1 MKIWCQYLDRL
12 LNHLV
17 NIKKWGFLK
26 KIKEIDI
33 KGRER
38 EIDIKL
44 SNDLLT
50 ILLLGFGWVTLVC
63 ILEGKS
69 GCKGSFFFFFWAR
82 EEGQV
87 VHGKFFK
94 SW

>member
-1 MKIWCQYLDRL
+1 MGFSEKIR
-12 LNHLV
+12 
-17 NIKKWGFLK
+17 
-26 KIKEIDI
+26 EIDI

-38 EIDIKL
+38 EIDIKI

-50 ILLLGFGWVTLVC
+50 ILLLGFGWVTSVC

-69 GCKGSFFFFFWAR
+69 GFKGSFFFYFWAR

-87 VHGKFFK
+87 AHGKFFK

>member
-1 MKIWCQYLDRL
+1 MGFSEKIR
-12 LNHLV
+12 
-17 NIKKWGFLK
+17 
-26 KIKEIDI
+26 EIDI

-38 EIDIKL
+38 EIDIKI

-50 ILLLGFGWVTLVC
+50 ILLLGFGWVTSVC

-69 GCKGSFFFFFWAR
+69 GCKGSFFFYFRAR

-87 VHGKFFK
+87 AHGKFFK